1 MQSHQTD
8 MIRLATEFI
17 RYGIVLARMSRPAQ
31 LLAITLVYSLGC
43 LLALANGVEF
53 NSSYSAAGFLAL
65 IPISI
70 SIHFANEY
78 ADFETDRLT
87 VRTPFS
93 GGSGALPE
101 SGYPRQIALIGAW
114 ITLILGSVL
123 AITGW
128 GLGRIP
134 SISLFILFLGGF
146 FGWMYSLR
154 PLALAWNG
162 WGELTNAL
170 LGGVLLPLYAFSAHT
185 RWVDWKAI
193 LTFIPFGMLVFINL
207 LATTWPDRQADA
219 MVGKRTLA
227 TRWPVAR
234 LRLLYLMV
242 AMGAVLILL
251 LLRNV
256 IYPHGVVWSSL
267 SVVPILVWSTL
278 AYTRQHSPFPTVA
291 AMVFF
296 LLVHLATWW
305 LVI

>member
-1 MQSHQTD
+1 MRSRQID
-8 MIRLATEFI
+8 MVRLATVFI
-17 RYGIVLARMSRPAQ
+17 RYGIVFARMSRPAQ
-31 LLAITLVYSLGC
+31 LLAITLVYSFGC
-43 LLALANGVEF
+43 LLARANGVEF
-53 NSSYSAAGFLAL
+53 NSSYSAASFLAL
-65 IPISI
+65 IPVSI
-70 SIHFANEY
+70 SIHYANEY
-78 ADFETDRLT
+78 ADYETDRLT

-128 GLGRIP
+128 SLGRIP
-134 SISLFILFLGGF
+134 SISLFILFLGAF
-146 FGWMYSLR
+146 CGWMYSLR

-170 LGGVLLPLYAFSAHT
+170 LGGVLLPLYAFTAYT
-185 RWVDWKAI
+185 GWVDWKAVI
-193 LTFIPFGMLVFINL
+193 TFLPFGMLVFINL
-207 LATTWPDRQADA
+207 LATTWPDREADA

-227 TRWPVAR
+227 IRWPVAR
-234 LRLLYLMV
+234 LRIVYLMI
-242 AMGAVLILL
+242 AMGAILMML

-256 IYPHGVVWSSL
+256 VYPDQVVVSSIL
-267 SVVPILVWSTL
+267 VVPVLIWSTL

-291 AMVFF
+291 AMVYF
-296 LLVHLATWW
+296 LLVQLAAWW

>member
-1 MQSHQTD
+1 M
-8 MIRLATEFI
+8 
-17 RYGIVLARMSRPAQ
+17 ARKLILYCSVMLKMSRPSQ
-31 LLAITLVYSLGC
+31 LLAITLVYAFGC
-43 LLALANGVEF
+43 LLARANGIEY
-53 NSSYSAAGFLAL
+53 NSSFSAAGFLAL
-65 IPISI
+65 IPVSI

-78 ADFETDRLT
+78 ADYETDRLT

-101 SGYPRQIALIGAW
+101 SGLPRQIALTGAW
-114 ITLILGSVL
+114 ITLALGSGVAL
-123 AITGW
+123 IGW
-128 GLGRIP
+128 VLGRVP
-134 SISLFILFLGGF
+134 PISLVILALGAL

-170 LGGVLLPLYAFSAHT
+170 LGGVVLPLYAFSVHT
-185 RWVDWKAI
+185 GWVDWKA
-193 LTFIPFGMLVFINL
+193 LLSFLPFGMLVFINL

-219 MVGKRTLA
+219 MVGKHTLA
-227 TRWPVAR
+227 TRWPVFR
-234 LRLLYLMV
+234 LRFTYVSV
-242 AMGAVLILL
+242 AGGAILFLL

-256 IYPHGVVWSSL
+256 VYPQLVVVSTL
-267 SVVPILVWSTL
+267 LVIPLLIWSTL

-296 LLVHLATWW
+296 LLVQLAAWW